1 MAANPAALR
10 RKQKMAEAAASCP
23 PVDQQV
29 RVVVARPA
37 FTQQQFQKQFDY
49 TEPKPKTN
57 SELVAEHFRDNCA
70 PNGDCVAN
78 TLTRYLP
85 ILAWLPAYSI
95 KNDLFGDIIAGVT
108 VAIMHVP
115 QGMAYALLARIPPI
129 HGIYMAFF
137 QCLLY
142 VIFGTSRH
150 VSVGTFA
157 VTCIM
162 TGKVVMEYSEP
173 QPNAPNG
180 TEQVLYDP
188 VLVATTVSMAVGIV
202 ELVMFALRIGALTVI
217 LSDMLVKGFTTG
229 AAVHVLMSQVKSL
242 FGLTLPR
249 YTGPGKLIKTF
260 VAILRNAF
268 SANPAAMVISGTA
281 ISVLVFNNEYLKPKA
296 AKRTKFPIPIELI
309 VVVIGTVASYFGDLH
324 GNYQVQVIGN
334 VTTGL
339 PKPTNPIFSL
349 IPNILM
355 DAVIIAIIAYS
366 VSLSMAQLFAKKH
379 EYVVDANQELI
390 AYGVGNIA
398 SSFFACAPM
407 AASLSRSLI
416 MENVGGRTQASGII
430 TSSILLVVLLWLG
443 PLFQVLPNCVL
454 SSIIVVSLKGMFM
467 QFSDLKQV
475 WRTSRADAVIWFTTF
490 AAVVGLDI
498 DIGLAV
504 GVAVSVVVLLLRNQK
519 PETALLGNIDGTDI
533 YLDVKK
539 YKAAEEEDNVKIFQF
554 GGPLHF
560 CNRDYFRQR
569 VIELTGLDPIQY
581 KSFVAKLESQARS
594 AAMKEQ
600 LKLKKARRNPQKE
613 SSKKTGGGF
622 FKETKLD
629 PSVEKPESAQ
639 KRAQKEGI
647 ANGGYDNSDEKTGS
661 HELLT
666 PPSKVE
672 YYGSFDSD
680 SESKPPP
687 LSAADAV
694 AQVRQEVKINMMFSH
709 LIFDM
714 TSVGFTD
721 TASTR
726 SLVSLL
732 KEYEAIDVSCY
743 LVGCNETVLRI
754 LACCSCPLGEER
766 FFPTV
771 HDTVVSIRARAADPD
786 AQSTSS
792 GMS

>member
-661 HELLT
+661 HE
-666 PPSKVE
+666 
-672 YYGSFDSD
+672 
-680 SESKPPP
+680 
-687 LSAADAV
+687 SAADAV